1 MNNNSN
7 VKEEFFDTYQNYLEF
22 TKNIFINHNAKIKT
36 VKNFDKKFNDSN
48 SKGFRFD
55 SKIAWSFLYTFLIS
69 ISIILPL
76 FFIGGMAYSVFQYT
90 NLTSNQIGAI
100 SCFLIILGIIFLP
113 SLTWILA
120 KLCWRF
126 ILNDYDTLS
135 KNLYYLIDSKTINFE
150 LFCNNENAIML
161 LCKTNS
167 HRLSY
172 KIVNSNKTNYE
183 LLQRYY
189 EILNSSYN
197 NNENISHNKIVSKLC
212 SELEIDCSASRIS
225 SFFNSMKKSNY
236 INPKIRQGFNI
247 RNFYIYSAAIY
258 KNYTNY
264 QTKTN

>member
-1 MNNNSN
+1 
-7 VKEEFFDTYQNYLEF
+7 
-22 TKNIFINHNAKIKT
+22 
-36 VKNFDKKFNDSN
+36 
-48 SKGFRFD
+48 
-55 SKIAWSFLYTFLIS
+55 
-69 ISIILPL
+69 
-76 FFIGGMAYSVFQYT
+76 
-90 NLTSNQIGAI
+90 
-100 SCFLIILGIIFLP
+100 
-113 SLTWILA
+113 
-120 KLCWRF
+120 
-126 ILNDYDTLS
+126 
-135 KNLYYLIDSKTINFE
+135 
-150 LFCNNENAIML
+150 ML

-197 NNENISHNKIVSKLC
+197 NENISHNKIVSTLR
-212 SELEIDCSASRIS
+212 SELEIDGSVSRIS

-247 RNFYIYSAAIY
+247 RNFYIYCAAIY